1 MDKRRPRV
9 PASPEQRRPRL
20 HAVED
25 QEPEHTE
32 PHPAGLTPTSPRQQT
47 RPSQRA
53 ARGEHSTVRTAA
65 GAARTTP
72 ESARTAPETTRT
84 TPGAGADG
92 SAGRSWKAQRETTRK
107 DRVQRFWHFVEEG
120 NPYTTFWLL
129 LGSALALTIFG
140 LVMVLS
146 ATAVEAVGTPDG
158 AYGVFMR
165 QAMWAGIGLVGMFSV
180 AFMPRGWLKKL
191 AWPAMVLA
199 IIGLALVLTPLGYEV
214 QGNRNWI
221 RIGPLNGQ
229 PSELAK
235 LALCLWTGLV
245 LARKGHKV
253 RELQHT
259 IVPVLMPG
267 AALVFA
273 FIMWGRDLGTALIF
287 GFFLAAMLFV
297 SGTKARYFLVAG
309 ATGIIGAVALALMSP
324 NRTVRIQAWLGLND
338 ACSLPQDF
346 CYQSEQGL
354 YALAS
359 GGFWGVGLGQSRQK
373 WNYIPEAEN
382 DFIFTILGEE
392 LGLLGA
398 LTVLLLF
405 ATLALGMFRVASRST
420 ETWVKITTVG
430 IMAWVIGQTFINLAM
445 VTGLLPV
452 IGVPL
457 PFISAGGSAL
467 TSNLVA
473 VGVVMNFAQAQRVDA
488 RSRAGTRPSKPTGR
502 NQAGKK
508 TGKKAGMTS
517 RRKPATV

>member
-9 PASPEQRRPRL
+9 PASPEGTRPRL
-20 HAVED
+20 RVVEAAAPK
-25 QEPEHTE
+25 ETGP
-32 PHPAGLTPTSPRQQT
+32 PASAPPQTDDAQGEGTSGR
-47 RPSQRA
+47 RWKA
-53 ARGEHSTVRTAA
+53 ARSTSR
-65 GAARTTP
+65 RN
-72 ESARTAPETTRT
+72 RI
-84 TPGAGADG
+84 
-92 SAGRSWKAQRETTRK
+92 
-107 DRVQRFWHFVEEG
+107 QRFWQFAEEG

-129 LGSALALTIFG
+129 LGSALALTVFG

-146 ATAVEAVGTPDG
+146 ATAVESVGTEAG
-158 AYGVFMR
+158 AYGVFLR
-165 QAMWAGIGLVGMFSV
+165 QATWAGIGLVGMFLV
-180 AFMPRGWLKKL
+180 AVMPRGWLKKL
-191 AWPAMVLA
+191 AWPAMALGVL
-199 IIGLALVLTPLGYEV
+199 GLALVLTPLGYEV

-221 RIGPLNGQ
+221 AIGPINGQ

-235 LALCLWTGLV
+235 IALCLWTGLV
-245 LARKGHKV
+245 LARKGPKV

-259 IVPVLMPG
+259 IVPVIMPG
-267 AALVFA
+267 AALIFA
-273 FIMWGRDLGTALIF
+273 FILWGRDLGTALVF

-297 SGTKARYFLVAG
+297 SGTKARYFIAAG
-309 ATGIIGAVALALMSP
+309 ITGVVGAVLLALMSP
-324 NRTVRIQAWLGLND
+324 NRTVRIQAWLGIND

-405 ATLALGMFRVASRST
+405 AALALGMFRVASRSS

-457 PFISAGGSAL
+457 PFISYGGSAL
-467 TSNLVA
+467 TANLVA
-473 VGVVMNFAQAQRVDA
+473 VGVVMNFAQTQRLEARERAQSA
-488 RSRAGTRPSKPTGR
+488 QGAPAKRAKGAKSSKGSGV
-502 NQAGKK
+502 N
-508 TGKKAGMTS
+508 S

>member
-9 PASPEQRRPRL
+9 PASPENSRPRL
-20 HAVED
+20 RVVED
-25 QEPEHTE
+25 DTTASETAAPDT
-32 PHPAGLTPTSPRQQT
+32 AAAKTAASKAASPKT
-47 RPSQRA
+47 AAPA
-53 ARGEHSTVRTAA
+53 ARDPEAVPPSRGAKRHEPTAE
-65 GAARTTP
+65 RTT
-72 ESARTAPETTRT
+72 SRR
-84 TPGAGADG
+84 
-92 SAGRSWKAQRETTRK
+92 
-107 DRVQRFWHFVEEG
+107 DRIHRFWQFAEEG

-129 LGSALALTIFG
+129 LGSALALTVFG

-146 ATAVEAVGTPDG
+146 ATAVEAVGTVDG
-158 AYGVFMR
+158 AYGVFLR
-165 QAMWAGIGLVGMFSV
+165 QLTWAGIGLVSMFVV
-180 AFMPRGWLKKL
+180 AFMPRDWLKKL
-191 AWPAMVLA
+191 AWPGMVVGVL
-199 IIGLALVLTPLGYEV
+199 GLALVLTPLGYEV
-214 QGNRNWI
+214 QGNRNQI
-221 RIGPLNGQ
+221 RIGGFNGQ
-229 PSELAK
+229 PAELAK
-235 LALCLWTGLV
+235 IALCLWTGVV
-245 LARKGHKV
+245 LARKGPRV

-267 AALVFA
+267 AALIFA
-273 FIMWGRDLGTALIF
+273 FILWGRDLGTALVF

-297 SGTKARYFLVAG
+297 SGTKARYFFFAG
-309 ATGIIGAVALALMSP
+309 ATGAVGAVLLALMSP
-324 NRTVRIQAWLGLND
+324 NRTVRIQAWLGIND

-346 CYQSEQGL
+346 CYQSQQGL

-457 PFISAGGSAL
+457 PFISYGGSAL
-467 TSNLVA
+467 TANLIA
-473 VGVVMNFAQAQRVDA
+473 VGVVMNFAQTQRIEA
-488 RSRAGTRPSKPTGR
+488 RERAAGSRASGGKRAKGSGR
-502 NQAGKK
+502 STSAKDAGVK
-508 TGKKAGMTS
+508 S

>member
-1 MDKRRPRV
+1 MDKRRPCV
-9 PASPEQRRPRL
+9 PASPENRRPTLR
-20 HAVED
+20 AVED
-25 QEPEHTE
+25 PSAEPSSVKE
-32 PHPAGLTPTSPRQQT
+32 PASSTDSASSAAPGDAERGVPADSTTAEPPSPARS
-47 RPSQRA
+47 PDRA
-53 ARGEHSTVRTAA
+53 D
-65 GAARTTP
+65 GATGRAWKADRTT
-72 ESARTAPETTRT
+72 ARRN
-84 TPGAGADG
+84 
-92 SAGRSWKAQRETTRK
+92 RI
-107 DRVQRFWHFVEEG
+107 QRFWHFAEEG

-146 ATAVEAVGTPDG
+146 ATAVEAVGTEQG

-165 QAMWAGIGLVGMFSV
+165 QLMWAGIGLVGMFGV

-191 AWPAMVLA
+191 AWPAMVIGVL
-199 IIGLALVLTPLGYEV
+199 GLALVLTPLGYEV

-221 RIGPLNGQ
+221 EIGPFNGQ

-245 LARKGHKV
+245 LARKGNLV

-267 AALVFA
+267 AALIFA
-273 FIMWGRDLGTALIF
+273 FILWGRDLGTAIVF

-297 SGTKARYFLVAG
+297 SGTKARYFFVAG
-309 ATGIIGAVALALMSP
+309 ATGVVGAVILALMSP

-405 ATLALGMFRVASRST
+405 ATLALGMFRVASRS
-420 ETWVKITTVG
+420 EEKWVKITTVG

-457 PFISAGGSAL
+457 PFISYGGSAL
-467 TSNLVA
+467 TATLMA
-473 VGVVMNFAQAQRVDA
+473 VGVVMNFAQSQRVDA
-488 RSRAGTRPSKPTGR
+488 RKALHSAKPGRAAAAKR
-502 NQAGKK
+502 KK
-508 TGKKAGMTS
+508 NARVNSDK
-517 RRKPATV
+517 KPATV

>member
-25 QEPEHTE
+25 PQEPSSQE
-32 PHPAGLTPTSPRQQT
+32 PSAEPSPARAPRETPAKTSQKA
-47 RPSQRA
+47 SQA
-53 ARGEHSTVRTAA
+53 TSAKTSLDPDDDGAA
-65 GAARTTP
+65 GR
-72 ESARTAPETTRT
+72 R
-84 TPGAGADG
+84 
-92 SAGRSWKAQRETTRK
+92 WKAQREDQRK

-158 AYGVFMR
+158 AYGVFRR
-165 QAMWAGIGLVGMFSV
+165 QLMWAGIGLAGMFAV
-180 AFMPRGWLKKL
+180 AFMPRGWLKNL
-191 AWPAMVLA
+191 AWPAMVIA
-199 IIGLALVLTPLGYEV
+199 VIGLALVLTPLGYEV

-221 RIGPLNGQ
+221 QVGPVNGQ

-245 LARKGHKV
+245 LARKGNKV
-253 RELQHT
+253 RQLQHT

-297 SGTKARYFLVAG
+297 SGTKARYFIVAG
-309 ATGIIGAVALALMSP
+309 TTGIIGAVVLALMSP

-420 ETWVKITTVG
+420 ERWVKITTVG

-473 VGVVMNFAQAQRVDA
+473 VGVVLNFAQTQRIEA
-488 RSRAGTRPSKPTGR
+488 RKPTGGR
-502 NQAGKK
+502 SGKSAGRTRKGQA
-508 TGKKAGMTS
+508 AEVTS